1 MVEGVLSIRKIL
13 LQKFSDVTKDQ
24 LQQVKCAL
32 HFWRSA
38 LAPNKTYWEKTQRAN
53 LCLSATPFQ
62 LLTIKFCSYKL
73 RSYTVYRILLF
84 KKKKHL
90 SNTVVVAAENTLQE
104 ISENTFE
111 SLIFSVFLRNKA
123 DQAKL
128 TDFEKATRDGWELN
142 AFARNDNLMWLT
154 WFPSRAI
161 DSLLKHDKHV
171 CRKHF
176 FSANILLRSENRK

>member
-1 MVEGVLSIRKIL
+1 MVEGVLSLHKIL

-123 DQAKL
+123 DGFWKGHKRRLRAQCIRKEWQF
-128 TDFEKATRDGWELN
+128 DVV
-142 AFARNDNLMWLT
+142 NLV
-154 WFPSRAI
+154 S
-161 DSLLKHDKHV
+161 V
-171 CRKHF
+171 
-176 FSANILLRSENRK
+176 EGNRFTIEAW